1 MHALKWPINSAR
13 IVVLERVK
21 DILVDP
27 EDHYQTRRVLLE
39 SVALMLEKFDEYKT
53 IVPKVRADIL
63 GNARIKTVGK
73 SNPCMVTQ
81 G

>member
-1 MHALKWPINSAR
+1 M
-13 IVVLERVK
+13 LERVK

-53 IVPKVRADIL
+53 IIPK
-63 GNARIKTVGK
+63 GK
-73 SNPCMVTQ
+73 SMYISSMRASKLQVNL
-81 G
+81 GHAWLLNE